1 MMRCTT
7 FPAALIAVTLAAT
20 WPLHGCAP
28 RGNGPQVLAPAGS
41 VAAFAPVSLR
51 IHPLTPS
58 DPSAGTKDASAI
70 DKTRIVFHFE
80 LKDRFGDNV
89 KALGT
94 LRLELLKPGA
104 GATPGIESRELTW
117 DVTEFTDPD
126 ENYKRFDTPTRTYR
140 VLLNAPRWVGETLA
154 DRTARDAPGW
164 VKLRARFEPI
174 GQQGQMFIDEY
185 VLQP

>member
-7 FPAALIAVTLAAT
+7 FPAAAVALAAISLL
-20 WPLHGCAP
+20 PLHGCAP
-28 RGNGPQVLAPAGS
+28 RGNGPQVPAPPGS

-51 IHPLTPS
+51 IHPLTHV
-58 DPSAGTKDASAI
+58 DAAAGIKDATAA
-70 DKTRIVFHFE
+70 DKTRIVLHFE

-94 LRLELLKPGA
+94 LRVELLKPGS

-117 DVTEFTDPD
+117 DVAEFADPD
-126 ENYKRFDTPTRTYR
+126 ENFKRFDTPTRTYR
-140 VLLNAPRWVGETLA
+140 VLLNAPRWVGDSLA
-154 DRTARDAPGW
+154 DRNHRDAPGW

-174 GQQGQMFIDEY
+174 GQQGLMFIDEY

>member
-1 MMRCTT
+1 MMRRTL
-7 FPAALIAVTLAAT
+7 FAAVTLAAAC
-20 WPLHGCAP
+20 LCAACATRSEGP
-28 RGNGPQVLAPAGS
+28 RTPAPPGS

-51 IHPLTPS
+51 IHPLTHV
-58 DPSAGTKDASAI
+58 DAAAGIKDATAA
-70 DKTRIVFHFE
+70 DKTRIVLHFE

-94 LRLELLKPGA
+94 LRVELLKPGS

-117 DVTEFTDPD
+117 DVAEFADPD
-126 ENYKRFDTPTRTYR
+126 ENFKRFDTPTRTYR
-140 VLLNAPRWVGETLA
+140 VLLNAPRWVGDVLA
-154 DRTARDAPGW
+154 DRTSRDAPGW

-174 GQQGQMFIDEY
+174 GQQGLMFIDEY